1 MLRSEEIWEAR
12 SERICLQCNVESGQ
26 LEIEEIAR

>member
-12 SERICLQCNVESGQ
+12 SERICLQCNVDSGQ
-26 LEIEEIAR
+26 LEIEKLA

>member
-12 SERICLQCNVESGQ
+12 SERICLQCNAHSCK
-26 LEIEEIAR
+26 LEIKELA